1 MGNADRKSCS
11 TPKFTK
17 NYESPTAMLRI
28 LALESAFDT
37 SRFFLS
43 FYAWLKVACARI
55 AALHKVLHY
64 FKVSVER
71 KPRIHLSK
79 KWILGVDR
87 HDLLA
92 QVSR

>member
-55 AALHKVLHY
+55 AALHY

-79 KWILGVDR
+79 SGF
-87 HDLLA
+87 
-92 QVSR
+92 